1 MRRGLLIACALAF
14 GGVASAHGPTPIKV
28 IEKVTIA
35 ADPKAVWAVA
45 GHFDSL
51 AKWHPDVASVK
62 AEGGDAVGTT
72 REVTLKKGGTLKEG
86 LDEYDAAA
94 MKYSYRM
101 SDPNLEALP
110 ASSYTMTLRVRAA
123 PGGSEVEWF
132 GRLYR
137 GDTGNEPPENLNDEA
152 ARTAV
157 SGYLSSGLQGLKKLL
172 ESNK

>member
-1 MRRGLLIACALAF
+1 MKRGILIVCALVL
-14 GGVASAHGPTPIKV
+14 GGVARAHGPTPIKV

-62 AEGGDAVGTT
+62 AEGGDGPNAT
-72 REVTLKKGGTLKEG
+72 REITLKKGGALKES
-86 LDEYDAAA
+86 LDEYKPAE
-94 MKYSYRM
+94 MEYSYRM

-110 ASSYTMTLRVRAA
+110 VSSYSMTLRVRPAA
-123 PGGSEVEWF
+123 GGSEVEWY

-137 GDTGNEPPENLNDEA
+137 GDTGNEPPENLNDDA
-152 ARTAV
+152 ARTAI
-157 SGYLSSGLQGLKKLL
+157 GAFLSSGLQGLKTQA
-172 ESNK
+172 ESKK